1 MFAPIETRR
10 AADAIIEQVRGQV
23 AEGALV
29 PGDRLPPER
38 ELAAAFGVSRN
49 TVREALRSL
58 ENTGLLT
65 LKKGAAGGAFIA
77 NDVAPAI
84 VSGFADLFAF
94 GVIRPEHLAEAR
106 LLVATTSA
114 RLACE
119 RASDADLAD
128 LAACVDDALAAGSA
142 GDMTA
147 RSEANLRFHRL
158 LAEASGNPILAVL
171 ADAITGINR
180 GFAEAAG
187 PPPNRQILPS
197 RKRLMACLLARD
209 ADGAAREI
217 AEQVKAVERFYMKE
231 LGGERRPAPKHPAGR
246 AKKKGER

>member
-1 MFAPIETRR
+1 MFAPIETQR
-10 AADAIIEQVRGQV
+10 AADAIIEQIRGQV

-38 ELAAAFGVSRN
+38 ELAQTFGVSRN

-84 VSGFADLFAF
+84 VSGFQDLFAF
-94 GVIRPEHLAEAR
+94 GVIGPEHLAEAR

-119 RASDADLAD
+119 RASDADLAE
-128 LAACVDDALAAGSA
+128 LAACVDDAVAA
-142 GDMTA
+142 GDMAA

-171 ADAITGINR
+171 TDAITGINR
-180 GFAEAAG
+180 GFADAAG
-187 PPPNRQILPS
+187 SPTNRQILPS

-209 ADGAAREI
+209 AEGAAREI

-231 LGGERRPAPKHPAGR
+231 LGRERRPVQKPAR
-246 AKKKGER
+246 KGAG